1 MYLTF
6 LVSRLSHI
14 YNRAELDLQLLALL
28 DRPLVATWPGPRAL
42 GLKGV
47 SSLHSHSPPPHPP
60 PRIFVPGRGSSCGG
74 GDWCVGG
81 YRKE

>member
-60 PRIFVPGRGSSCGG
+60 PLHICTRQGELVWGRRLVCG
-74 GDWCVGG
+74 WL
-81 YRKE
+81 